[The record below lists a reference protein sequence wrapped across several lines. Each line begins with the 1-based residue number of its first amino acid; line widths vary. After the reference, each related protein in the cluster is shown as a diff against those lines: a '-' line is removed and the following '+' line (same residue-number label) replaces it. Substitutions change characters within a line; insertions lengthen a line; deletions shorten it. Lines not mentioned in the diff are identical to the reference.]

1 MATATKKTR
10 AARQVARRAYAVS
23 ESEAI
28 KFLVFED
35 NGGGYHWTIIGSDGE
50 SLAQSGTL
58 ATYDQAAQAARVVRD
73 GAGSARFDRR
83 AGSDPPVDLMARR
96 EAAIARDDSD
106 AERWLDEGGSFSSEA
121 VAKWPAGL

>member
-10 AARQVARRAYAVS
+10 GARQVARRADAAS

-35 NGGGYHWTIIGSDGE
+35 NGGDYHWTILGSDGE
-50 SLAQSGTL
+50 SLAQSVSF
-58 ATYDQAAQAARVVRD
+58 ATYDDAQQAARIVRD
-73 GAGSARFDRR
+73 GAGSARFERR
-83 AGSDPPVDLMARR
+83 AGSDRPVDLVARR

-106 AERWLDEGGSFSSEA
+106 AERWLDEGGSFSSER
-121 VAKWPAGL
+121 VAKWPAGR